1 MAATQVTTLSGE
13 DLPGLIECILRR
25 GYKRNESIVEH
36 AQHLNWSER
45 SACAALGRCRQ
56 NVVASINNLF
66 SLRSLSLFV
75 SLFLSPLVTF
85 LLEGVVLGF

>member
-1 MAATQVTTLSGE
+1 MAATKVTTLSGE

-45 SACAALGRCRQ
+45 SAFAAFGRCRQ
-56 NVVASINNLF
+56 NVVASIISVYF
-66 SLRSLSLFV
+66 SSSLSL
-75 SLFLSPLVTF
+75 LPLLSDPVTF
-85 LLEGVVLGF
+85 LLEGVAIEF

>member
-13 DLPGLIECILRR
+13 DLPGLIECILRQ

-45 SACAALGRCRQ
+45 SALQAERSGQYYQRLF
-56 NVVASINNLF
+56 LFF
-66 SLRSLSLFV
+66 SLSSSPSL
-75 SLFLSPLVTF
+75 
-85 LLEGVVLGF
+85 